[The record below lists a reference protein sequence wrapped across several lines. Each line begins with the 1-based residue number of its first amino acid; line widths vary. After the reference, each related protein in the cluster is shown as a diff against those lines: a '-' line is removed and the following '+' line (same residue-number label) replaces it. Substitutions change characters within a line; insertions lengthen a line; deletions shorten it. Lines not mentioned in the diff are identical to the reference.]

1 MHKRHEAYIIRDVKR
16 QHSAKSA
23 NGKGDIMAIRIGI
36 LGYGNLGRGVECAI
50 RQNPDME
57 LKAVFTRRNPG
68 EVKILTQTAQ
78 VCHVDEAARWTDR
91 LDVMV
96 LCGGS
101 ATDLPAQT
109 PEYAR
114 LFTVVDSF
122 DTNAKIPQHFAN
134 VDAAAREGGKTVV
147 ISVGWDPGMFSLNRM
162 YASAIL
168 PQGRDYTFW
177 GRGVSQGHSDA
188 IRRIAGVK
196 DAKQYTI
203 PVADALD
210 AVRAALHLPTCGKT
224 FPRDIGKERPCLNHH
239 MGRCDGFCRAEM
251 TGEEYNRRIDLAVQL
266 LEGKIRLVTSQLE
279 EEMQRAAEELQF
291 EEAAVLRDR
300 VAAIRVLGKRQK
312 VLAGV
317 CADTDVWGLYL
328 GAKCCY
334 AVLHYEEGQLTG
346 REAELFGA
354 SALDDPAEILSA
366 LLLQYYGGRSVLPR
380 EICLPEAIE
389 DQEVLEQLL
398 TEKAGHRVTLR
409 VPQRGERAQV
419 LQMAETNAREEAE
432 RQTSS
437 QERADRTLELLGK
450 LLGLEEAPS
459 FLESYDISNT
469 GADDIVASM
478 VVFHGSRPAKDRY
491 RRFRIKDVEGHPDDY
506 RSMEEVLT
514 RRLTHYM
521 EKDKKFMPLPDVML
535 IDGGEQHAKVARRVT
550 ERFGLAI
557 PIFGMVKDDR
567 HRTRALVTPEG
578 REIGIQGT
586 QVVFSLIGRIQ
597 EETHRFAITFNRESH
612 GKSVRGS
619 TLDGI
624 PGVGEVRR
632 LALLKHF
639 KSLKAIKE
647 ASLEELQAVV
657 PKNAAAAVYQWAHS
671 TQDT

>member
-1 MHKRHEAYIIRDVKR
+1 MTKEELLEKANSLPLAPGVYLMHGKDGEVIYVGKAKKLKNRVSQYFQAGRGHNLKTHTMVGLVDTFDTIIVGSEFEALVLENALIKQYMPRYNILLKDDKGYPFVRLSREAY
-16 QHSAKSA
+16 
-23 NGKGDIMAIRIGI
+23 
-36 LGYGNLGRGVECAI
+36 
-50 RQNPDME
+50 
-57 LKAVFTRRNPG
+57 
-68 EVKILTQTAQ
+68 
-78 VCHVDEAARWTDR
+78 
-91 LDVMV
+91 
-96 LCGGS
+96 
-101 ATDLPAQT
+101 
-109 PEYAR
+109 
-114 LFTVVDSF
+114 
-122 DTNAKIPQHFAN
+122 PQ
-134 VDAAAREGGKTVV
+134 
-147 ISVGWDPGMFSLNRM
+147 FS
-162 YASAIL
+162 I
-168 PQGRDYTFW
+168 
-177 GRGVSQGHSDA
+177 VS
-188 IRRIAGVK
+188 R
-196 DAKQYTI
+196 
-203 PVADALD
+203 VADDGA
-210 AVRAALHLPTCGKT
+210 RYFGPYGMRRGPHSNKT
-224 FPRDIGKERPCLNHH
+224 FPRDIGKDRPCLNHH

-251 TGEEYNRRIDLAVQL
+251 SAEEYNRRIDLAVQL
-266 LEGKIRLVTSQLE
+266 LEGKVRLVTSRLE
-279 EEMQRAAEELQF
+279 EDMQKAAEELQF
-291 EEAAVLRDR
+291 EEAAALRDR
-300 VAAIRVLGKRQK
+300 IAAIKVLSKRQK

-346 REAELFGA
+346 REAELFDA
-354 SALDDPAEILSA
+354 SALDGRAEILSA

-398 TEKAGHRVTLR
+398 TEKAGHRVVLR

-450 LLGLEEAPS
+450 MLGLAEAPEWM
-459 FLESYDISNT
+459 ESYDISNT

-491 RRFRIKDVEGHPDDY
+491 RRFRIKEVEGHPDDY

-586 QVVFSLIGRIQ
+586 QVVFTLIGRIQ

-612 GKSVRGS
+612 GKSVKGTAR
-619 TLDGI
+619 DGI

-632 LALLKHF
+632 TALLKHF

-657 PKNAAAAVYQWAHS
+657 PKNTAQAVFQWAHS
-671 TQDT
+671 TQEP